1 VVLYQD
7 GEVRSRRRLRLGS
20 MWHHTI
26 YEGEVAGMI
35 LGLELIREEWYMNGM
50 ISMGVNSTSAITA
63 MHLIKPG
70 VRYYLWDLF
79 HQQLQMV
86 TDRHQDMDLL
96 VWWMPGHID
105 IEGNEEADK
114 EAQAAAKHGSSPNQK
129 LPSQLWKTL
138 LHSKLAVW
146 QAFHV
151 KLKWVAAK
159 VWQRSPQYE
168 WLKQIDP
175 TLPSDKFSKQ
185 TSKSYINMQAY
196 YSNCDQDM
204 PPWISTYTKSR
215 KLTPQSVP
223 AATNTMKP

>member
-1 VVLYQD
+1 MTLHIVDSKKQAKEEEEADRLRVKVYVDGSGYKGQVRAVVVLYQD

-151 KLKWVAAK
+151 KLK
-159 VWQRSPQYE
+159 
-168 WLKQIDP
+168 
-175 TLPSDKFSKQ
+175 
-185 TSKSYINMQAY
+185 
-196 YSNCDQDM
+196 
-204 PPWISTYTKSR
+204 
-215 KLTPQSVP
+215 
-223 AATNTMKP
+223 